1 MEMAAAKEVKEV
13 KEEVQKAEEKV
24 EASEMNSTKYSSLG
38 FLTLQQNF
46 SQATSNLRVLRLMFS
61 LFFRWRRS
69 VQNNFS

>member
-1 MEMAAAKEVKEV
+1 MEKAAAKEVKEV

-61 LFFRWRRS
+61 LFFRWRS